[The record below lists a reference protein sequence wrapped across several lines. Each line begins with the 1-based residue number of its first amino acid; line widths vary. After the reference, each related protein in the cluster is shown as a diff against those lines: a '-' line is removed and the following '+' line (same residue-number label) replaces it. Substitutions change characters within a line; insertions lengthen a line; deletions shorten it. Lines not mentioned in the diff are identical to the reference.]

1 MNSEK
6 ISPAG
11 IAEFKFLR
19 QAIVERN
26 CTLWGIETRV
36 DSTTHLLTL
45 AHERYPM
52 HREQLQ
58 CAYREALQLLTPRST
73 NATRKLPPASRY
85 PVIHKFLHI
94 DQSALM
100 CQDML
105 KKIIQTSDTLEKYQ
119 QQLVISV
126 ENPLDALPGPQER
139 RAMVRQLYT
148 LKDRSS
154 IKLAYNNYR
163 LDTKPAD
170 LLIELKLYDYI
181 KMPFPDA
188 AIRLSLNTHSDL
200 FDRLYDRMLELISA
214 TRVSFIADKVEF
226 ADSAMLAKHLPFNY
240 FQGGYYSP
248 AESL

>member
-1 MNSEK
+1 VNSEK

-26 CTLWGIETRV
+26 CTLWGSETRV
-36 DSTTHLLTL
+36 DSTTNLLTH
-45 AHERYPM
+45 AHELHPM
-52 HREQLQ
+52 CREQLQ

-73 NATRKLPPASRY
+73 NATRKLPAASRY
-85 PVIHKFLHI
+85 PAMHKFLRI

-100 CQDML
+100 CPDMIKQL
-105 KKIIQTSDTLEKYQ
+105 IQTSDTLEQYK

-126 ENPLDALPGPQER
+126 ENPLDALPSPVER

-148 LKDRSS
+148 LKDRSG
-154 IKLAYNNYR
+154 IKLAYNNYK

-181 KMPFPDA
+181 KMPFPDT

-200 FDRLYDRMLELISA
+200 FNRLYDRMLELISV
-214 TRVSFIADKVEF
+214 TRVSFIADQVEF
-226 ADSAMLAKHLPFNY
+226 SDSAMLAKHLPFNY